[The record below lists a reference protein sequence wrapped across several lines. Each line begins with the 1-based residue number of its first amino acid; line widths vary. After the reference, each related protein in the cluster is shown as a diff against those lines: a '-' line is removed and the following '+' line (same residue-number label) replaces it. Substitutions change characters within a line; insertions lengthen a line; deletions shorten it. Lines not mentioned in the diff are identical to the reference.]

1 MIMDPSFLSLLPPMV
16 AIILAIWW
24 RNVLPALFA
33 GIWVGTTLLEN
44 GRPDLGLLRLLDTLL
59 IEQLSDSDH
68 LTIILFTLFLG
79 AMIGV
84 MSASGGSAAV
94 VNRIAQKVKN
104 RQQGQTLTWLT
115 GLVVFFDDYANTI
128 LIGGTMRPVT
138 DRLKISREKLA
149 FLIDA
154 TAAPVAGLA
163 VISTW
168 AGFEVGLIED
178 GFSGIGQEVDGWQFF
193 VETIPYRFYPVT
205 MLIFV
210 ATIAWT
216 GRDYG
221 PMHEAE
227 TIAINE
233 TTDKDQQDADRVPK
247 EKQFMRHAIIPLFT
261 LLALIAAGTIAL
273 HEELAPF
280 LVDDQTSNKLVET
293 IDHPL
298 NQETKNDPA
307 GEQED
312 SDNFLGLKETSHILL
327 IASFLASIMAVI
339 STLTTRTL
347 SLQQSMDAW
356 IDGVKSMVP
365 AYVILVMAWMIG
377 AVCDDNHLNTAGFL
391 ISTIGDSVNPAWL
404 PGIAFLMAA
413 GVSFATGS
421 SWATMTLLIPL
432 FTSLSWNLAG
442 VGTGGVH
449 DPVLLGTVGSVLA
462 GAIFG
467 DHCSPISD
475 TTVLSSAAS
484 KCDHLKHVSTQFPYA
499 LTVGGTSLFLGC
511 LPIGYGV
518 NVWICLTI
526 QVATLIVVVLFF
538 GRPPGAQQKQLM
550 PNVRRNP
557 VVVIEASE

>member
-1 MIMDPSFLSLLPPMV
+1 MIMEPSVLSLLPPMV
-16 AIILAIWW
+16 AIILAVWW

-33 GIWVGTTLLEN
+33 GIWTGATLLEN
-44 GRPDLGLLRLLDTLL
+44 GRPDLGLLRLIDTHLL
-59 IEQLSDSDH
+59 EQLASFSDDGSIDYSH

-94 VNRIAQKVKN
+94 VNRIAQIIKN

-128 LIGGTMRPVT
+128 LIGSTMRPVT

-168 AGFEVGLIED
+168 AGFEVGLIEE
-178 GFSGIGQEVDGWQFF
+178 GFSGIGQEVDGWQLF

-210 ATIAWT
+210 AAISWT

-227 TIAINE
+227 TDAVNAQDEEQSPVSDTSKTE
-233 TTDKDQQDADRVPK
+233 TQL
-247 EKQFMRHAIIPLFT
+247 MRHAIIPLVV
-261 LLALIAAGTIAL
+261 LLVTVAVGISNDMNNSSSVL
-273 HEELAPF
+273 
-280 LVDDQTSNKLVET
+280 LV
-293 IDHPL
+293 
-298 NQETKNDPA
+298 
-307 GEQED
+307 
-312 SDNFLGLKETSHILL
+312 
-327 IASFLASIMAVI
+327 ASFLASIVAVF
-339 STLTTRTL
+339 SSVSTRTL
-347 SLQQSMDAW
+347 SIQQAADAW
-356 IDGVKSMVP
+356 IDGIKSMIP
-365 AYVILVMAWMIG
+365 ACVILVMAWMIG
-377 AVCDDNHLNTAGFL
+377 AVCDETHLNTAGFL
-391 ISTIGDSVNPAWL
+391 VSTIGETINPAWL

-421 SWATMTLLIPL
+421 SWATMTLLIPV
-432 FTSLSWNLAG
+432 FTSMSWKLLG
-442 VGTGGVH
+442 SDTGGVH
-449 DPVLLGTVGSVLA
+449 DPVLLGTIGSVLA

-484 KCDHLKHVSTQFPYA
+484 QCDHIKHVSTQFPYA

-511 LPIGYGV
+511 LPIGYGM
-518 NVWICLTI
+518 NVWICLAI
-526 QVATLIVVVLFF
+526 QIATLIAVILFF
-538 GRPPGAQQKQLM
+538 GRHPGAKQKQLM

>member
-1 MIMDPSFLSLLPPMV
+1 
-16 AIILAIWW
+16 
-24 RNVLPALFA
+24 
-33 GIWVGTTLLEN
+33 
-44 GRPDLGLLRLLDTLL
+44 
-59 IEQLSDSDH
+59 
-68 LTIILFTLFLG
+68 
-79 AMIGV
+79 
-84 MSASGGSAAV
+84 
-94 VNRIAQKVKN
+94 
-104 RQQGQTLTWLT
+104 
-115 GLVVFFDDYANTI
+115 
-128 LIGGTMRPVT
+128 
-138 DRLKISREKLA
+138 
-149 FLIDA
+149 
-154 TAAPVAGLA
+154 
-163 VISTW
+163 
-168 AGFEVGLIED
+168 
-178 GFSGIGQEVDGWQFF
+178 
-193 VETIPYRFYPVT
+193 

-233 TTDKDQQDADRVPK
+233 TTNKDQQDADRVPK
-247 EKQFMRHAIIPLFT
+247 EKQLMRHAIIPLFT

-365 AYVILVMAWMIG
+365 ACVILVMAWMIG

-475 TTVLSSAAS
+475 TDCPFFGGFQMRSLETCLHTIPLCTDCRRNLAVSGLLTNRVWSECLDLLDNSSGHF
-484 KCDHLKHVSTQFPYA
+484 DRR
-499 LTVGGTSLFLGC
+499 GSLFRATSGSSTKTAYAERTQKSGC
-511 LPIGYGV
+511 SDRSVGITFPFYGIPRDQKETEPIPFDPYDRLK
-518 NVWICLTI
+518 CFL
-526 QVATLIVVVLFF
+526 LITDKKRYPNLF
-538 GRPPGAQQKQLM
+538 PHSA
-550 PNVRRNP
+550 
-557 VVVIEASE
+557 